1 MQAKEISKN
10 NEPIRSRVVYIDN
23 EAKTHL
29 CFHKDPLR
37 FFHESGRRTWSSGS
51 ATSFFQQS
59 SHHHGVGAIFL
70 RKGGNDVQGLFH
82 LCTPLEHEGRAMKLI
97 NPSPL
102 NPTGGKQT
110 VHSVD
115 ACGLVAHSALPCLK
129 AEGESSPNPFA
140 DANDTIQ
147 TTRLDG

>member
-1 MQAKEISKN
+1 
-10 NEPIRSRVVYIDN
+10 
-23 EAKTHL
+23 
-29 CFHKDPLR
+29 
-37 FFHESGRRTWSSGS
+37 
-51 ATSFFQQS
+51 
-59 SHHHGVGAIFL
+59 
-70 RKGGNDVQGLFH
+70 
-82 LCTPLEHEGRAMKLI
+82 MKLI